1 MKSRS
6 TTIIGAGVAV
16 AVLGAALVF
25 LYAHNLQ
32 GAASA
37 ATGNNVG
44 AYVVTTAIP
53 NGTNGT
59 SVSTY
64 VKGLAI
70 PAAARPAEGK
80 EVPFEEALKKLEGI
94 VEAMESDELPLE
106 TLLARFEEGTRLA
119 KICQAKLAEAEL
131 RIQQLEKDA
140 AGEPALK
147 PANLADDSAAE

>member
-1 MKSRS
+1 MSK
-6 TTIIGAGVAV
+6 TTK
-16 AVLGAALVF
+16 
-25 LYAHNLQ
+25 
-32 GAASA
+32 
-37 ATGNNVG
+37 T
-44 AYVVTTAIP
+44 
-53 NGTNGT
+53 
-59 SVSTY
+59 
-64 VKGLAI
+64 
-70 PAAARPAEGK
+70 AAARPAEGK

>member
-32 GAASA
+32 GSASA

-53 NGTNGT
+53 TGTKGA
-59 SVSTY
+59 SVGSY
-64 VKGLAI
+64 VKGLAL
-70 PAAARPAEGK
+70 PSAARPAD
-80 EVPFEEALKKLEGI
+80 AL
-94 VEAMESDELPLE
+94 
-106 TLLARFEEGTRLA
+106 T
-119 KICQAKLAEAEL
+119 
-131 RIQQLEKDA
+131 
-140 AGEPALK
+140 
-147 PANLADDSAAE
+147 